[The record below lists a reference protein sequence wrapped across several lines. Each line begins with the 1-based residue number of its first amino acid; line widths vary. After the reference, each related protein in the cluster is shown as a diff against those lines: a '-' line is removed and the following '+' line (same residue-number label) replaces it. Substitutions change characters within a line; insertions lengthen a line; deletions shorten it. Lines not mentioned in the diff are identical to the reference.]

1 MPVSPQLGKSAQG
14 RDVGGLALSCVQMD
28 NPMAVL
34 RAAHWRNALA
44 KVGLAVPFWAVHD
57 VGALPNGTPYVVMER

>member
-1 MPVSPQLGKSAQG
+1 MPVTPQLAQTAQG

-44 KVGLAVPFWAVHD
+44 KVGLAVPF
-57 VGALPNGTPYVVMER
+57 